1 MRRSPKISLLIVTSI
16 FGLWSLQ
23 IGHAYAQSIEKP
35 RIAIKTPLVGEGISK
50 NTRKYLNIP
59 QLLAEMEASL
69 RATRKFEVLTRQ
81 EETLK
86 TIREEQKFAAS
97 DFAKGNAA
105 TEGQLENV
113 NFLVIPAVQNFKF
126 YRSTKPVPN
135 IANKFIRR
143 DSGLLEINAQAV
155 DTTSGA
161 IKATFYLK
169 STFATKDAVVNSK
182 GGSPS
187 SVHFVKMAKKV
198 SAQMADHL
206 VDTVFPMR
214 VLNRQGNQVWINRG
228 KDGGLKVGDIL
239 NIYRPGEELIDPDT
253 GERLGSAETLVGKI
267 KVARVNPKFTVAEIQ
282 SKDTQGPI
290 EKGDIVRKP

>member
-1 MRRSPKISLLIVTSI
+1 M
-16 FGLWSLQ
+16 
-23 IGHAYAQSIEKP
+23 
-35 RIAIKTPLVGEGISK
+35 
-50 NTRKYLNIP
+50 
-59 QLLAEMEASL
+59 
-69 RATRKFEVLTRQ
+69 LTRQ
-81 EETLK
+81 KETLK

-105 TEGQLENV
+105 REGQFENA
-113 NFLVIPAVQNFKF
+113 NFLVIPTVQNFKF

-169 STFATKDAVVNSK
+169 SSFATRDAVVNSK
-182 GGSPS
+182 GGSPR
-187 SVHFVKMAKKV
+187 SVHFVKMAKNV
-198 SAQMADHL
+198 SAQMADQL

-214 VLNRQGNQVWINRG
+214 ILSRLANQVWINRG

-239 NIYRPGEELIDPDT
+239 NVYRPGEELIDPDT
-253 GERLGSAETLVGKI
+253 KERLGAAETLVGKI
-267 KVARVNPKFTVAEIQ
+267 KVARVNPKFTIAEIQ
-282 SKDTQGPI
+282 SKDIQEPI